1 MLGCEGLISF
11 DVRTFT
17 RIWCRPEA
25 NVSFQ
30 VANKSQ
36 RFFAGDGRFPRSFIR
51 TRFCLISTSHRDLT
65 PDGGFAVS
73 LYLVALAGV
82 PTPVS

>member
-1 MLGCEGLISF
+1 MLGYEGLISF

-36 RFFAGDGRFPRSFIR
+36 RFFAGDGRLPGSFIR
-51 TRFCLISTSHRDLT
+51 TCFCLISNSHHDLM
-65 PDGGFAVS
+65 PDGGFVVS
-73 LYLVALAGV
+73 LYQAALAGV
-82 PTPVS
+82 PKPVS